1 MLRRLGLQS
10 LGLEQDGTLVQEV
23 FNFLHEAK
31 MPFEQ
36 FFFDWRGGD
45 GSRAMRSP
53 AAAHYRG
60 PAFEALAHLLT
71 AHPAAPDAN
80 LDHPYF
86 ARETPRTMLIDE
98 MEALWAP
105 IAEADDWSALYAAL
119 DEIEEMRQAYSAA
132 R

>member
-1 MLRRLGLQS
+1 L
-10 LGLEQDGTLVQEV
+10 LVQEV
-23 FNFLHEAK
+23 FNFLGETQ

-36 FFFDWRGGD
+36 FFFDWRGG
-45 GSRAMRSP
+45 GGARAMRSP
-53 AAAHYRG
+53 AAQHYRG
-60 PAFEALAHLLT
+60 PAFEMLSSLLT
-71 AHPAAPDAN
+71 AHPMAAGAN

-86 ARETPRTMLIDE
+86 AREMPRTMLIEE

-105 IAEADDWSALYAAL
+105 IAEADDWSAFYAAL